1 MISNRN
7 TKSRINAFYIY
18 LPWFWFIIIALT
30 KIRKE
35 DAMINKN
42 QAIRIL
48 NSGLRTGAD
57 YAEIY
62 IEEKDSFSVVVE
74 NGKVENSGIR
84 HSYGAGIRLLNKLQS
99 VYGYTNEVNE
109 KSLTKL
115 IENLSNSFHDKQVL
129 SVDKLVTKKA
139 KNISVI
145 ENSFSNI
152 EDKALVDYLKKG
164 EKAMREVDKR
174 IVRTEVSFMYSISRV
189 QLINTKGFNHID
201 YKERGRC
208 GVMCVAADQG
218 KIETGFE
225 GPGASAGFE
234 FFQKNVDVEELCRN
248 VGEKTIMMLEAK
260 ECPSGKMPV
269 VIGKGFGGTLFH
281 EACGHPLEASAV
293 SKNLSVFSGKIGQQ
307 IASPILSAI
316 DDGTIPNGWGS
327 NNIDDEGNKTEKTL
341 LIENGI
347 LKNYLIDDFNG
358 RRMNR
363 KGNGACRRQSYKY
376 EPTSRMSNTY
386 ICAGKST
393 PEEIIAATKFGL
405 YAKSL
410 AGGQVNPVTGE
421 FNFGCSEAY
430 LIRDGKICEPVRGAS
445 VIGTGQEILMKI
457 DMIGNDLERAQGMCG
472 AASGFIPVDVGQP
485 TIRVS
490 EMTVGGNGGEI
501 K

>member
-1 MISNRN
+1 MVYNN
-7 TKSRINAFYIY
+7 PTN
-18 LPWFWFIIIALT
+18 

-35 DAMINKN
+35 KSMISKN

-48 NSGLRTGAD
+48 NSGLTTGAD

-62 IEEKDSFSVVVE
+62 IEEKDTFAVSIE
-74 NGKVENSGIR
+74 NGKVENSAIR

-99 VYGYTNEVNE
+99 VYGYTNEITE

-115 IENLSNSFHDKQVL
+115 IQNLSNSFHEKQCLKVE
-129 SVDKLVTKKA
+129 KLVTKKA
-139 KNISVI
+139 KDLSVV
-145 ENSFSNI
+145 EQSFSAVDDNKII
-152 EDKALVDYLKKG
+152 EYLKKG
-164 EKAMREVDKR
+164 EKILREFDKR
-174 IVRTEVSFMYSISRV
+174 IVRTSASLSYSLTKV
-189 QLINTKGFNHID
+189 QIVTSKGVNHLD

-208 GVMCVAADQG
+208 GIACVAADQG
-218 KIETGFE
+218 KIETGSV

-234 FFQKNVDVEELCRN
+234 FFLKNIDIEALAKETA
-248 VGEKTIMMLEAK
+248 EKTIMMLEAK

-269 VIGKGFGGTLFH
+269 VIGNGFGGTLFH
-281 EACGHPLEASAV
+281 EACGHPLEASMV

-327 NNIDDEGNKTEKTL
+327 NNIDDEGNKTERTV

-358 RRMNR
+358 RRMGT
-363 KGNGACRRQSYKY
+363 KGNGASRRQSYKF

-393 PEEIIAATKFGL
+393 PEEIIKATKFGL

-445 VIGTGQEILMKI
+445 VIGTGPDILMKI

-472 AASGFIPVDVGQP
+472 AGSGFIPVDVGQP
-485 TIRVS
+485 TIRIS
-490 EMTVGGNGGEI
+490 EITVGGNGGEL

>member
-1 MISNRN
+1 M
-7 TKSRINAFYIY
+7 
-18 LPWFWFIIIALT
+18 PLT
-30 KIRKE
+30 NLRKE

-48 NSGLRTGAD
+48 NAGLKTGAD

-62 IEEKDSFSVVVE
+62 IEEKDNFSVVVE

-109 KSLTKL
+109 KSLIKL

-129 SVDKLVTKKA
+129 SVDKLATKKA
-139 KNISVI
+139 KNISLI
-145 ENSFSNI
+145 ENSFSNVD
-152 EDKALVDYLKKG
+152 DKTIVDYLKKG
-164 EKAMREVDKR
+164 DEAMKKVDQR
-174 IVRTEVSFMYSISRV
+174 IVRREVSFVYSISRI

-208 GVMCVAADQG
+208 GVMCLAADQG

-234 FFQKNVDVEELCRN
+234 FFLNNVDIKELCKN

-269 VIGKGFGGTLFH
+269 VIGNGFGGTLFH

-347 LKNYLIDDFNG
+347 LKDYLIDDFNG

>member
-1 MISNRN
+1 MLS
-7 TKSRINAFYIY
+7 KSQG
-18 LPWFWFIIIALT
+18 L
-30 KIRKE
+30 
-35 DAMINKN
+35 
-42 QAIRIL
+42 RIL
-48 NSGLRTGAD
+48 QKGLTTGAD

-62 IEEKDSFSVVVE
+62 IENVDTFAISVE
-74 NGKVENSGIR
+74 NGKVETSTILK
-84 HSYGAGIRLLNKLQS
+84 SCGAGIRLLNKFQS
-99 VYGYTNEVNE
+99 VYGYTNDLSE

-115 IENLSNSFHDKQVL
+115 IESLSSSFHDKQTL
-129 SVDKLVTKKA
+129 FINELKTKKA
-139 KNISVI
+139 KNISLIEKPFENIDDKVI
-145 ENSFSNI
+145 I
-152 EDKALVDYLKKG
+152 DYLKKG
-164 EKAMREVDKR
+164 CKKCMDFDKR
-174 IVRTEVSFMYSISRV
+174 IVRTNVSFNYKISNI
-189 QLINTKGFNHID
+189 QIINTKGFNHLD
-201 YKERGRC
+201 KKERGRV
-208 GVMCVAADQG
+208 GVMCKAVDQG

-234 FFQKNVDVEELCRN
+234 FFEKQVNIEEVAN
-248 VGEKTIMMLEAK
+248 SVAQKTIMMLEAK

-269 VIGKGFGGTLFH
+269 VIGNGFGGTLFH

-293 SKNLSVFSGKIGQQ
+293 SKNLSVFAGKIGKQ
-307 IASPILSAI
+307 IASPILSAV
-316 DDGTIPNGWGS
+316 DDGTIPNAWGS
-327 NNIDDEGNKTEKTL
+327 NNIDDEGNKTERTV

-358 RRMNR
+358 RRMGM
-363 KGNGACRRQSYKY
+363 KGNGACRRQSFKY
-376 EPTSRMSNTY
+376 EPTSRMSNTF

-393 PEEIIAATKFGL
+393 PEEIIKATKFGL

-430 LIRDGKICEPVRGAS
+430 IIRDGKICEPVRGAS
-445 VIGTGQEILMKI
+445 VIGTGQDILMKI

-472 AASGFIPVDVGQP
+472 ASSGYVPVDCGQP

>member
-1 MISNRN
+1 
-7 TKSRINAFYIY
+7 
-18 LPWFWFIIIALT
+18 
-30 KIRKE
+30 
-35 DAMINKN
+35 MINKN

-48 NSGLRTGAD
+48 NSGLKTGAD

-62 IEEKDSFSVVVE
+62 IEEKDSFSVTVE
-74 NGKVENSGIR
+74 NGKVENSVIR

-109 KSLTKL
+109 KSLSKL
-115 IENLSNSFHDKQVL
+115 IENLSNSFHDKQVI
-129 SVDKLVTKKA
+129 SVEKLTTKKA
-139 KNISVI
+139 KNLSKI
-145 ENSFSNI
+145 ENSFSTLD
-152 EDKALVDYLKKG
+152 DKVIVDYLKIGDKTLR
-164 EKAMREVDKR
+164 KIDKR
-174 IVRTEVSFMYSISRV
+174 IVRTECSFSYSISKV
-189 QLINTKGFNHID
+189 QIANTKGFNILD
-201 YKERGRC
+201 YKERARC
-208 GVMCVAADQG
+208 GCGCIAADQG
-218 KIETGFE
+218 KIETCFE

-234 FFQKNVDVEELCRN
+234 YFAKNVDIKAMAEK
-248 VGEKTIMMLEAK
+248 VGKSTIMMLEAK

-307 IASPILSAI
+307 IASPILSAV
-316 DDGTIPNGWGS
+316 DDGTIPNEWGS
-327 NNIDDEGNKTEKTL
+327 NNIDDEGNKTQKTL

-347 LKNYLIDDFNG
+347 LKDYLIDDFNG
-358 RRMNR
+358 RRMGR

-405 YAKSL
+405 YAKTL

-445 VIGTGQEILMKI
+445 VIGTGQEILQKI
-457 DMIGNDLERAQGMCG
+457 DMIGNDLELAQGMCG

-490 EMTVGGNGGEI
+490 EITVGGNGGEI

>member
-1 MISNRN
+1 MIS
-7 TKSRINAFYIY
+7 
-18 LPWFWFIIIALT
+18 
-30 KIRKE
+30 
-35 DAMINKN
+35 KN
-42 QAIRIL
+42 QALRIL
-48 NSGLRTGAD
+48 NSGLSTGAD

-62 IEEKDSFSVVVE
+62 IEEKDTFTVVVE
-74 NGKVENSGIR
+74 NGKVENSAISR
-84 HSYGAGIRLLNKLQS
+84 SYGAGIRLLNKLQS

-115 IENLSNSFHDKQVL
+115 IQNLANSFHEKQSIFL
-129 SVDKLVTKKA
+129 DKLVTKKA
-139 KNISVI
+139 KNLSVVKQSYLSTDDNKI
-145 ENSFSNI
+145 IDF
-152 EDKALVDYLKKG
+152 LKKG
-164 EKAMREVDKR
+164 EKVMREFDKR
-174 IVRTEVSFMYSISRV
+174 IVRTQFTFSYSITKV
-189 QLINTKGFNHID
+189 QIASTKGTNFLD
-201 YKERGRC
+201 EKERGRC
-208 GVMCVAADQG
+208 GIMCVAADQG

-234 FFQKNVDVEELCRN
+234 YFLSNVDIEALAKKTA
-248 VGEKTIMMLEAK
+248 EKTIMMLEAK

-269 VIGKGFGGTLFH
+269 IIGNGFGGTLFH
-281 EACGHPLEASAV
+281 EACGHPLEASMV
-293 SKNLSVFSGKIGQQ
+293 SKNLSVFSGKVGQQ

-347 LKNYLIDDFNG
+347 LKDYLIDDFNG
-358 RRMNR
+358 RRMGR
-363 KGNGACRRQSYKY
+363 KGNGACRRQSYRY

-393 PEEIIAATKFGL
+393 PEEIIKATKFGL

-430 LIRDGKICEPVRGAS
+430 LVRDGKICEPVRGAS
-445 VIGTGQEILMKI
+445 VIGTGPDILMKI
-457 DMIGNDLERAQGMCG
+457 DMIGNDLLRGQGMCG
-472 AASGFIPVDVGQP
+472 AASGFIPVDCGQP

>member
-1 MISNRN
+1 MIS
-7 TKSRINAFYIY
+7 
-18 LPWFWFIIIALT
+18 
-30 KIRKE
+30 
-35 DAMINKN
+35 KN

-62 IEEKDSFSVVVE
+62 LEEKDSFSVAEE
-74 NGKVENSGIR
+74 NGKVETSGIR
-84 HSYGAGIRLLNKLQS
+84 HSYGAGIRLLNKFQS
-99 VYGYTNEVNE
+99 VYGYTNEINE

-129 SVDKLVTKKA
+129 NVEKLITKKA
-139 KNISVI
+139 KNISKI
-145 ENSFSNI
+145 ENSFSKIND
-152 EDKALVDYLKKG
+152 EVLVNYLKSG
-164 EKAMREVDKR
+164 EEAMRNVDKR
-174 IVRTEVSFMYSISRV
+174 IVRTNVTFSYSISKIQIV
-189 QLINTKGFNHID
+189 NTKGFNHID

-234 FFQKNVDVEELCRN
+234 YFSNNIDIEELCKN
-248 VGEKTIMMLEAK
+248 VGKKTIMMLEAK

-269 VIGKGFGGTLFH
+269 VIGNGFGGTLFH

-293 SKNLSVFSGKIGQQ
+293 SRNLSVFSGKIGQQ

-430 LIRDGKICEPVRGAS
+430 MIRDGKICEAVRGAS

-490 EMTVGGNGGEI
+490 EITVGGNGGEL

>member
-1 MISNRN
+1 M
-7 TKSRINAFYIY
+7 
-18 LPWFWFIIIALT
+18 PLT
-30 KIRKE
+30 NLRKE

-48 NSGLRTGAD
+48 NAGLKTGAD

-62 IEEKDSFSVVVE
+62 IEEKDNFSVVVE

-139 KNISVI
+139 KNISLI
-145 ENSFSNI
+145 ENSFSSVD
-152 EDKALVDYLKKG
+152 DKTLVDYLKKG
-164 EKAMREVDKR
+164 DEAMKKVDQR
-174 IVRTEVSFMYSISRV
+174 IVRREVSFVYSISRI
-189 QLINTKGFNHID
+189 QLINTKGFNNID

-208 GVMCVAADQG
+208 GVMCLAADQG

-234 FFQKNVDVEELCRN
+234 FFLNNVDIEELCKN

-260 ECPSGKMPV
+260 ECPSGKMSV
-269 VIGKGFGGTLFH
+269 VIGNGFGGTLFH

-347 LKNYLIDDFNG
+347 LKDYLIDDFNG

>member
-1 MISNRN
+1 MIS
-7 TKSRINAFYIY
+7 KS
-18 LPWFWFIIIALT
+18 
-30 KIRKE
+30 
-35 DAMINKN
+35 

-48 NSGLRTGAD
+48 NSGLKTGAD

-62 IEEKDSFSVVVE
+62 IEEKDTFAVVVE
-74 NGKVENSGIR
+74 NGKVENSSIR

-99 VYGYTNEVNE
+99 VYGYTNDVNE

-115 IENLSNSFHDKQVL
+115 IKNLSNSFHEKQQL
-129 SVDKLVTKKA
+129 FVDKLTTKKA
-139 KNISVI
+139 KNLSVI
-145 ENSFSNI
+145 ENSFSNVKDTDI
-152 EDKALVDYLKKG
+152 IDYLKKG
-164 EKAMREVDKR
+164 DEVLRNYDKR
-174 IVRTEVSFMYSISRV
+174 IVRTNVSFSYSISRV
-189 QLINTKGFNHID
+189 QIINTKGINNLD

-208 GVMCVAADQG
+208 GIMCMAADQG

-225 GPGASAGFE
+225 GPGASSGFE
-234 FFQKNVDVEELCRN
+234 FFEKNVDIKSVAKN
-248 VGEKTIMMLEAK
+248 VAEKTILMIEAK
-260 ECPSGKMPV
+260 ECPSGRMPV
-269 VIGKGFGGTLFH
+269 VIGNGFGGTLFH

-316 DDGTIPNGWGS
+316 DDGSIPNGWGS
-327 NNIDDEGNKTEKTL
+327 NNIDDEGNKTQKTL

-358 RRMNR
+358 RRMGM

-445 VIGTGQEILMKI
+445 VIGTGQEILMNI

-472 AASGFIPVDVGQP
+472 AGSGYIPVDVGQP
-485 TIRVS
+485 TIRVK

>member
-1 MISNRN
+1 MIS
-7 TKSRINAFYIY
+7 
-18 LPWFWFIIIALT
+18 
-30 KIRKE
+30 
-35 DAMINKN
+35 KN

-48 NSGLRTGAD
+48 NAGLRTGAD

-62 IEEKDSFSVVVE
+62 IENKDTLAVVVE
-74 NGKVENSGIR
+74 NGKVDNTAIK
-84 HSYGAGIRLLNKLQS
+84 HSYGAGIRLLNKFQS

-109 KSLTKL
+109 KGLTKL
-115 IENLSNSFHDKQVL
+115 IENLSNSFHEKQVIFI
-129 SVDKLVTKKA
+129 DKLTTKNVHNLSK
-139 KNISVI
+139 I
-145 ENSFSNI
+145 ENSFSNVP
-152 EDKALVDYLKKG
+152 DKQIVDYLKLGDEALRK
-164 EKAMREVDKR
+164 VDKR
-174 IVRTEVSFMYSISRV
+174 LVRRELSFNYSISKI
-189 QLINTKGFNHID
+189 QIINTKGFNYLD
-201 YKERGRC
+201 YKERARC
-208 GVMCVAADQG
+208 GIMCIAADQG

-234 FFQKNVDVEELCRN
+234 YFEKNINIEKLARSA
-248 VGEKTIMMLEAK
+248 GEKTIMMLEAK

-269 VIGKGFGGTLFH
+269 VIGRGFGGTLFH

-293 SKNLSVFSGKIGQQ
+293 SKNLSVFSGKLGQQ
-307 IASPILSAI
+307 IASPILSAV
-316 DDGTIPNGWGS
+316 DDGSIPNEWGS
-327 NNIDDEGNKTEKTL
+327 NNIDDEGNPTQKTV

-358 RRMNR
+358 RRMGM
-363 KGNGACRRQSYKY
+363 KGNGACRRQSFQY

-386 ICAGKST
+386 ICAGKSS

-410 AGGQVNPVTGE
+410 EGGQVNPVTGE

-445 VIGTGQEILMKI
+445 VIGTGQDILMKI
-457 DMIGNDLERAQGMCG
+457 DMIGNDLQLAQGMCG
-472 AASGFIPVDVGQP
+472 AGSGFIPVDVGQP

>member
-1 MISNRN
+1 MIS
-7 TKSRINAFYIY
+7 
-18 LPWFWFIIIALT
+18 
-30 KIRKE
+30 
-35 DAMINKN
+35 KN
-42 QAIRIL
+42 QALRIL
-48 NSGLRTGAD
+48 NSGLSTGAD

-62 IEEKDSFSVVVE
+62 IEEKDTFTVVVE
-74 NGKVENSGIR
+74 NGKVENSAISR
-84 HSYGAGIRLLNKLQS
+84 SYGAGIRLLNKLQS

-115 IENLSNSFHDKQVL
+115 IQNLANSFHEKQCIFL
-129 SVDKLVTKKA
+129 DKLVTKKA
-139 KNISVI
+139 KNLSVVNQSYLSTDDNKI
-145 ENSFSNI
+145 IDF
-152 EDKALVDYLKKG
+152 LKKG
-164 EKAMREVDKR
+164 EKVMREFDKR
-174 IVRTEVSFMYSISRV
+174 IVRTQFTFSYSITKV
-189 QLINTKGFNHID
+189 QIASTKGTSFLD
-201 YKERGRC
+201 EKERGRC
-208 GVMCVAADQG
+208 GIMCVAADQG

-234 FFQKNVDVEELCRN
+234 FFINNVDIESLAKKTA
-248 VGEKTIMMLEAK
+248 EKTIMMLEAK

-269 VIGKGFGGTLFH
+269 IIGNGFGGTLFH
-281 EACGHPLEASAV
+281 EACGHPLEASMV
-293 SKNLSVFSGKIGQQ
+293 SKNLSVFSGKVGQQ

-347 LKNYLIDDFNG
+347 LKDYLIDDFNG
-358 RRMNR
+358 RRMGR

-393 PEEIIAATKFGL
+393 PEEIIKATKFGL

-430 LIRDGKICEPVRGAS
+430 LVRDGKICEPVRGAS
-445 VIGTGQEILMKI
+445 VIGTGPDILMKI
-457 DMIGNDLERAQGMCG
+457 DMIGNDLLRGQGMCG
-472 AASGFIPVDVGQP
+472 AASGFIPVDCGQP

>member
-1 MISNRN
+1 MIS
-7 TKSRINAFYIY
+7 
-18 LPWFWFIIIALT
+18 
-30 KIRKE
+30 
-35 DAMINKN
+35 KN
-42 QAIRIL
+42 QALRIL
-48 NSGLRTGAD
+48 NSGLTTGAD

-62 IEEKDSFSVVVE
+62 IEEKDSFSVTVE

-84 HSYGAGIRLLNKLQS
+84 HSYGAGVRLFNKLQS

-109 KSLTKL
+109 RALTKL
-115 IENLSNSFHDKQVL
+115 IQNLSASFNDKQSL
-129 SVDKLVTKKA
+129 KLESLVTKKA
-139 KNISVI
+139 KNLSKI
-145 ENSFSNI
+145 EQSFSSTKDEEI
-152 EDKALVDYLKKG
+152 VEYLKKG
-164 EKAMREVDKR
+164 ELVLREFDKR
-174 IVRTEVSFMYSISRV
+174 IVRTEISFSYSVSKV
-189 QLINTKGFNHID
+189 QIVTTKGINHLD

-208 GVMCVAADQG
+208 GLMCVAADQG

-234 FFQKNVDVEELCRN
+234 YFAKNVDIEAVARN
-248 VGEKTIMMLEAK
+248 TAEKTIMMLEAK

-281 EACGHPLEASAV
+281 EACGHPLEASSVA
-293 SKNLSVFSGKIGQQ
+293 KNLSVFSGKVGQQ
-307 IASPILSAI
+307 IASPILSAV
-316 DDGTIPNGWGS
+316 DDGTIPNEWGS

-347 LKNYLIDDFNG
+347 LKDYLIDDFNG
-358 RRMNR
+358 RRMGR

-393 PEEIIAATKFGL
+393 VEEIISATKFGL
-405 YAKSL
+405 YAKTL
-410 AGGQVNPVTGE
+410 EGGQVNPVTGE

-445 VIGTGQEILMKI
+445 VIGTGPDILMKI
-457 DMIGNDLERAQGMCG
+457 DMIANDLELAQGMCG
-472 AASGFIPVDVGQP
+472 ASSGFLPVDVGQP

>member
-1 MISNRN
+1 
-7 TKSRINAFYIY
+7 
-18 LPWFWFIIIALT
+18 
-30 KIRKE
+30 
-35 DAMINKN
+35 MINKN

-48 NSGLRTGAD
+48 NSGLKTGAD

-62 IEEKDSFSVVVE
+62 IEEKDTFAVVIE

-115 IENLSNSFHDKQVL
+115 IENLSSSFHDKQVL
-129 SVDKLVTKKA
+129 SVDNLTTKKA
-139 KNISVI
+139 KNISKI
-145 ENSFSNI
+145 EESFANI
-152 EDKALVDYLKKG
+152 EDKTIIEYLRKG
-164 EKAMREVDKR
+164 EKVLREVDPR
-174 IVRTEVSFMYSISRV
+174 IVRTNVSFNYTISRI
-189 QLINTKGFNHID
+189 QIASTKGFNLID
-201 YKERGRC
+201 YKERARC
-208 GVMCVAADQG
+208 GIMCLAADQG

-234 FFQKNVDVEELCRN
+234 YFKNNIDIEKVARN
-248 VGEKTIMMLEAK
+248 VAEKTIMMLEAK
-260 ECPSGKMPV
+260 ECPSGRMPV
-269 VIGKGFGGTLFH
+269 VIGNGFGGTLFH

-347 LKNYLIDDFNG
+347 LKDYLIDDFNG

-393 PEEIIAATKFGL
+393 PEEIISATKFGL

-472 AASGFIPVDVGQP
+472 AASGYIPVDVGQP

>member
-1 MISNRN
+1 
-7 TKSRINAFYIY
+7 
-18 LPWFWFIIIALT
+18 
-30 KIRKE
+30 
-35 DAMINKN
+35 MINKN
-42 QAIRIL
+42 QAVRVL
-48 NSGLRTGAD
+48 NSGLKTGAD

-62 IEEKDSFSVVVE
+62 IEDKDTFAVIVE
-74 NGKVENSGIR
+74 NGKVDGSKIS
-84 HSYGAGIRLLNKLQS
+84 HSYGAGIRLLNKFQS
-99 VYGYTNEVNE
+99 VYGYTNDVTE
-109 KSLTKL
+109 KGLTKL
-115 IENLSNSFHDKQVL
+115 IEDLSNSFHEKQQIF
-129 SVDKLVTKKA
+129 VDKLTTKKA
-139 KNISVI
+139 KVVSEVK
-145 ENSFSNI
+145 NSFASI
-152 EDKALVDYLKKG
+152 DDKKITDFLKLGDTSLRK
-164 EKAMREVDKR
+164 VDKR
-174 IVRTEVSFMYSISRV
+174 IVRTNLTFSYSISKI
-189 QLINTKGFNHID
+189 QLITTKGFIHLD

-208 GVMCVAADQG
+208 GIMCVAADQG
-218 KIETGFE
+218 KIETNFA

-234 FFQKNVDVEELCRN
+234 YFEKNVDIASLAKD
-248 VGEKTIMMLEAK
+248 VGEKAIMMLDAK
-260 ECPSGKMPV
+260 ECPSGRMPV

-293 SKNLSVFSGKIGQQ
+293 SKNLSVFSGKLGQQ

-316 DDGTIPNGWGS
+316 DDGSIPNEWGS
-327 NNIDDEGNKTEKTL
+327 NNIDDEGNPTQRTV

-358 RRMNR
+358 RRMGM
-363 KGNGACRRQSYKY
+363 KGNGACRRQSFQY

-445 VIGTGQEILMKI
+445 VIGTGQDILMKI
-457 DMIGNDLERAQGMCG
+457 DMIGNDLQLAQGMCG
-472 AASGFIPVDVGQP
+472 AGSGFIPVDVGQP

>member
-1 MISNRN
+1 MIS
-7 TKSRINAFYIY
+7 
-18 LPWFWFIIIALT
+18 
-30 KIRKE
+30 
-35 DAMINKN
+35 KN

-48 NSGLRTGAD
+48 NNGLTTGAD

-62 IEEKDSFSVVVE
+62 IEEKDTFGISIE
-74 NGKVENSGIR
+74 NGKVENSNVT
-84 HSYGAGIRLLNKLQS
+84 HSYGAGVRLLNKLQS

-115 IENLSNSFHDKQVL
+115 IQNLANSFHDKQVL
-129 SVDKLVTKKA
+129 KVEKLTTKKA
-139 KNISVI
+139 KNLSTI
-145 ENSFSNI
+145 NQSFSSVNDNLII
-152 EDKALVDYLKKG
+152 EYLKKG
-164 EKAMREVDKR
+164 EKILREYDKR
-174 IVRTEVSFMYSISRV
+174 IVRTTAALSYSITKV
-189 QLINTKGFNHID
+189 QIASTKGINHLD

-208 GVMCVAADQG
+208 ILMCVAADQG

-225 GPGASAGFE
+225 GPGASAGFDY
-234 FFQKNVDVEELCRN
+234 FLNKVDIEELARSAAQ
-248 VGEKTIMMLEAK
+248 KTIMMLEAK

-269 VIGKGFGGTLFH
+269 IIGNGFGGTLFH
-281 EACGHPLEASAV
+281 EACGHPLEASNV

-316 DDGTIPNGWGS
+316 DDGTISNEWGS

-358 RRMNR
+358 RRMNK
-363 KGNGACRRQSYKY
+363 KGNGACRRQSYKF

-393 PEEIIAATKFGL
+393 PEEIIKATKFGL
-405 YAKSL
+405 YAKSI

-430 LIRDGKICEPVRGAS
+430 LVRDGKIAEPVRGAS
-445 VIGTGQEILMKI
+445 IIGTGQDILMKI
-457 DMIGNDLERAQGMCG
+457 DMIGNDLKLAAGMCG
-472 AASGFIPVDVGQP
+472 AASGYIAVDVGQP
-485 TIRVS
+485 TLRVS
-490 EMTVGGNGGEI
+490 EMTVGGNGGEL

>member
-1 MISNRN
+1 MIS
-7 TKSRINAFYIY
+7 
-18 LPWFWFIIIALT
+18 
-30 KIRKE
+30 
-35 DAMINKN
+35 KN

-62 IEEKDSFSVVVE
+62 IEEKDTFAVSIE
-74 NGKVENSGIR
+74 NGKVETSSIR
-84 HSYGAGIRLLNKLQS
+84 HSYGAGIRLLNKFQS
-99 VYGYTNEVNE
+99 VYGYTNEINE

-115 IENLSNSFHDKQVL
+115 IENLSSSFHDKPVL
-129 SVDKLVTKKA
+129 TIEKLITKKP
-139 KNISVI
+139 KNILPVEQSFNEINDNVI
-145 ENSFSNI
+145 I
-152 EDKALVDYLKKG
+152 DYIRKG
-164 EKAMREVDKR
+164 EKVLREYDKR
-174 IVRTEVSFMYSISRV
+174 IVRTSASFSYSITRV
-189 QLINTKGFNHID
+189 QLVSTKGFNNLD
-201 YKERGRC
+201 YKERARC
-208 GVMCVAADQG
+208 GLMCVAADQG
-218 KIETGFE
+218 KIETGFD

-234 FFQKNVDVEELCRN
+234 HFLNNVDVEAAAKE
-248 VGEKTIMMLEAK
+248 VAKKAIMMLEAK

-269 VIGKGFGGTLFH
+269 VIGNGFGGTLFH

-293 SKNLSVFSGKIGQQ
+293 SKNLSVFSGKLGQQ

-316 DDGTIPNGWGS
+316 DDGTIKNGWGS
-327 NNIDDEGNKTEKTL
+327 NNIDDEGNKTEKTV

-358 RRMNR
+358 RRMNM

-393 PEEIIAATKFGL
+393 PEEIIKATKFGL

-445 VIGTGQEILMKI
+445 VIGTGQDILMKI
-457 DMIGNDLERAQGMCG
+457 DMIGNDLLRAQGMCG
-472 AASGFIPVDVGQP
+472 AGSGYIPVDVGQP

>member
-1 MISNRN
+1 
-7 TKSRINAFYIY
+7 
-18 LPWFWFIIIALT
+18 
-30 KIRKE
+30 
-35 DAMINKN
+35 MINKN

-48 NSGLRTGAD
+48 NSGLKTGAD

-62 IEEKDSFSVVVE
+62 IEEKDSFTVVVE
-74 NGKVENSGIR
+74 NGNVENSSIR
-84 HSYGAGIRLLNKLQS
+84 HSYGAGIRLFNKLQS

-115 IENLSNSFHDKQVL
+115 IENLSGSFHDKQVL
-129 SVDKLVTKKA
+129 SIDKLTTKKA
-139 KNISVI
+139 KNISKI
-145 ENSFSNI
+145 ENSFSTIDDNVI
-152 EDKALVDYLKKG
+152 IDYLKKG

-174 IVRTEVSFMYSISRV
+174 IVRREVTFSYSISKV
-189 QLINTKGFNHID
+189 QLVSTKGFNNID
-201 YKERGRC
+201 YKERVRC

-234 FFQKNVDVEELCRN
+234 FFLNHVDVEELCRG

-293 SKNLSVFSGKIGQQ
+293 AKNLSVFSGKIGQQ
-307 IASPILSAI
+307 IASPILSAV

-347 LKNYLIDDFNG
+347 LKDYLIDDFNG

-430 LIRDGKICEPVRGAS
+430 LIRDGKICQPVRGAS

-472 AASGFIPVDVGQP
+472 ASSGFIPVDVGQP